1 MKASAEITVLVP
13 LFPRHSGLRHSLASL
28 GKQTRRPD
36 LVVLLDNGTD
46 PDAGTHA
53 RHLPGIPVE
62 IMQTDTADVAE
73 AINLAVAAFGQSEF
87 LAILT
92 SHGVYAPARIEQCLA
107 AMQDP
112 ARPRRPGIVVT
123 ATELMDSHNAPL
135 AADDSRQ
142 AQLRRLWAPGR
153 AGISIPEWLGTADFI
168 LSSSNIFARRTYLAA
183 NPFPTG
189 TPTFYYH
196 AAIQAAIPGWLAI
209 LDAPL
214 LRLNWP
220 GLEASTSLSMLAG
233 ILRAQLSIV
242 VALQEKLAS
251 SSEVR
256 RNFSAFHRAAWSNLS
271 GLREDLFLQA
281 ALQLAS
287 LAEPGEVSSAIERVT
302 GTGGIIETPAF
313 LRALREGPADA
324 DPAAYTAALARAR
337 ADLAELGEEHSRMSK
352 IVEVA
357 RNSGWVQF
365 AAWLGDRNA
374 RKVLEMEEG
383 EAAPAPEGGRN
394 TPA

>member
-1 MKASAEITVLVP
+1 MS
-13 LFPRHSGLRHSLASL
+13 
-28 GKQTRRPD
+28 
-36 LVVLLDNGTD
+36 
-46 PDAGTHA
+46 
-53 RHLPGIPVE
+53 
-62 IMQTDTADVAE
+62 
-73 AINLAVAAFGQSEF
+73 
-87 LAILT
+87 
-92 SHGVYAPARIEQCLA
+92 
-107 AMQDP
+107 
-112 ARPRRPGIVVT
+112 
-123 ATELMDSHNAPL
+123 
-135 AADDSRQ
+135 
-142 AQLRRLWAPGR
+142 
-153 AGISIPEWLGTADFI
+153 
-168 LSSSNIFARRTYLAA
+168 
-183 NPFPTG
+183 
-189 TPTFYYH
+189 
-196 AAIQAAIPGWLAI
+196 
-209 LDAPL
+209 
-214 LRLNWP
+214 LNWP

-313 LRALREGPADA
+313 LRVLREGHADA

-352 IVEVA
+352 AVEAA